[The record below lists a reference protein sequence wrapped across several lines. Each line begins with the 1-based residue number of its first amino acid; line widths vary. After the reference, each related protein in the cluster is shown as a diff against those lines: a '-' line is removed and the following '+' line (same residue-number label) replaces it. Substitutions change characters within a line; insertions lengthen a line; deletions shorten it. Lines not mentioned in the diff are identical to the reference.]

1 MKLNKQGWRTQGGGA
16 KEAWSFA
23 KLDMKLNLKSNMVEE
38 VLTVFCCILG
48 LVEAEISLNV
58 LVDDG

>member
-1 MKLNKQGWRTQGGGA
+1 
-16 KEAWSFA
+16 
-23 KLDMKLNLKSNMVEE
+23 MKLNLKSNMVEE

>member
-1 MKLNKQGWRTQGGGA
+1 MKLN
-16 KEAWSFA
+16 
-23 KLDMKLNLKSNMVEE
+23 MKGKMVEE

-48 LVEAEISLNV
+48 LVEAEISMNV